1 MSQIIID
8 VETKK
13 LFSEINSRDPGK
25 LEISYVGILKVDDK
39 GLFKP
44 YDYQG
49 FFEEDL
55 GSLWPILEK
64 SDRVIGFNII
74 NFDFPAL
81 KPYYTGDLMSFP
93 RLDMLNELEK
103 ILSHRV
109 SLQSI
114 AQATLNEGKSGSGLD
129 AVEYWRKG
137 DKDSLSKYCRQDVEV
152 TARVFR
158 YGLENKKLRFTDR
171 LNNPREVAVDFSY
184 VKSNPKVQMTL
195 GMK

>member
-1 MSQIIID
+1 MGQIIID

-13 LFSEINSRDPGK
+13 LFSEINSRDPSK

-39 GLFKP
+39 GLFQPK
-44 YDYQG
+44 DYQG

-55 GSLWPILEK
+55 SRLWPILEK
-64 SDRVIGFNII
+64 ADRVIGFNII

-81 KPYYTGDLMSFP
+81 RPYYTGDLMSFP

-129 AVEYWRKG
+129 AVEFWKKG
-137 DKDSLSKYCRQDVEV
+137 DRESLSKYCRQDVEV
-152 TARVFR
+152 TAKVYR
-158 YGLENKKLRFTDR
+158 YGLENKRLKFTDR

-184 VKSNPKVQMTL
+184 VKSNPNVQMTL

>member
-25 LEISYVGILKVDDK
+25 LEISYVGILKVNDK
-39 GLFKP
+39 GLFQSK
-44 YDYQG
+44 DYQG

-64 SDRVIGFNII
+64 ADRVIGFNII

>member
-13 LFSEINSRDPGK
+13 LFSEISSRDPGE
-25 LEISYVGILKVDDK
+25 LEVSYVGILKVDDN
-39 GLFKP
+39 GLFQSK
-44 YDYQG
+44 DYQG

-55 GSLWPILEK
+55 GGLWPMLEK
-64 SDRVIGFNII
+64 ADRVIGFNII

-81 KPYYTGDLMSFP
+81 RPYYPGNLMSLP
-93 RLDMLNELEK
+93 RLDMLNEVEK

-114 AQATLNEGKSGSGLD
+114 AQATLNEGKNGSGLD
-129 AVEYWRKG
+129 AVGFWRKG
-137 DKDSLSKYCRQDVEV
+137 DRDSLSKYCRQDVEV
-152 TARVFR
+152 TAKVYR
-158 YGLENKKLRFTDR
+158 YGLENKKLKFTDR
-171 LNNPREVAVDFSY
+171 LNNLREVAVDFSY
-184 VKSNPKVQMTL
+184 VKSNSNVQMTL

>member
-13 LFSEINSRDPGK
+13 LFSEINSKDPGK
-25 LEISYVGILKVDDK
+25 LEISYVGILRVDDK
-39 GLFKP
+39 GLFQPK
-44 YDYQG
+44 DYQG
-49 FFEEDL
+49 FFEEEL
-55 GSLWPILEK
+55 GGLWPILERA
-64 SDRVIGFNII
+64 DRVIGFNII

-81 KPYYTGDLMSFP
+81 RPYYSGDLMSFP

-152 TARVFR
+152 TAKVFR

-171 LNNPREVAVDFSY
+171 LNNPREVVVDFSY
-184 VKSNPKVQMTL
+184 VKSSPKVQMTL